1 MTYVRAR
8 VRELLRRYDRQIVY
22 LPPGTVTGA
31 DLVHDLRVLVPA
43 DGPTCLDV
51 GANEGQTIAL
61 FQRALRNP
69 YIHSFEPS
77 RKTFQLLERGQF
89 GDRVSLHNYALG
101 ERLSRRELIRYA
113 SSDLSSFLALDAH
126 HENRFREIPVDST
139 EMVEVRTVDSFV
151 LDNGLTAIDVLKVD
165 TQGTDLNVLRGAQDA
180 LQSGLVRNVLV
191 ELNFVRMYE
200 GQNAVLDIL
209 QFLGERGI
217 HLVDFYE
224 KVYQA
229 NTLAWCTALFSRRD
243 IHGAPASPADNPR

>member
-1 MTYVRAR
+1 MTYVKAR

-43 DGPTCLDV
+43 DGPICLDV

-69 YIHSFEPS
+69 YVHSFEPS

-101 ERLSRRELIRYA
+101 DRLSRRELIRYA
-113 SSDLSSFLALDAH
+113 SSDLSSFLALDDH
-126 HENRFREIPVDST
+126 HENRFREIPVDSK

-151 LDNGLTAIDVLKVD
+151 LDTGLTTIDVLKID

-209 QFLGERGI
+209 HFLGERDV

-224 KVYQA
+224 KVYQS
-229 NTLAWCTALFSRRD
+229 NTLAWCTALFSRR
-243 IHGAPASPADNPR
+243 GSQAAPSSPADNLR